1 MESLQ
6 AEIAALK
13 AAQAAPAPAPAAA
26 APAPAEQPLYSEAE
40 QAVIDAYKSE
50 WSDVAAGEAL
60 IRRQENKQLLEF
72 VFSQIKPHIDAL
84 YAQSGVAHERT
95 QYQMLHD
102 MVPDYDDIREPTLAW
117 IAAQPAYLKD
127 AYMKVANEGT
137 PEQVAD
143 IISRFR
149 KETGWVKAA
158 PPASAPSTAAP
169 AAPAVTTTAAAPAAT
184 PAPAAAPAAAVSPA
198 VAAAAA
204 ALKPVG
210 AVRSSTTTAAD
221 PNDFDG
227 AFAEAA
233 KALGQ

>member
-158 PPASAPSTAAP
+158 ASAPAAAPTAAAP
-169 AAPAVTTTAAAPAAT
+169 AAAPAAAAPAAT

-233 KALGQ
+233 KALGH

>member
-1 MESLQ
+1 M
-6 AEIAALK
+6 
-13 AAQAAPAPAPAAA
+13 
-26 APAPAEQPLYSEAE
+26 
-40 QAVIDAYKSE
+40 DAYKSE
-50 WSDVAAGEAL
+50 WPDVAAGEAL
-60 IRRQENKQLLEF
+60 IRRAEHKQLLEF
-72 VFSQIKPHIDAL
+72 VFSQIKPHLDQL

-95 QYQMLHD
+95 QYQILHD
-102 MVPDYDDIREPTLAW
+102 MVPDYDDIRDPTLAW
-117 IAAQPAYLKD
+117 INAQPAYLKD

-149 KETGWVKAA
+149 KETGWVKPGAA
-158 PPASAPSTAAP
+158 
-169 AAPAVTTTAAAPAAT
+169 AAAPT
-184 PAPAAAPAAAVSPA
+184 PAAPAAAPAPTTAAPAAAAPTPAASPAVSSA

-221 PNDFDG
+221 PNDFEG

-233 KALGQ
+233 KSLGQ